1 MQLRV
6 LEAIDAVDASAWD
19 RLAAGAA
26 PFLAHGF
33 LAALE
38 DSGAAG
44 PRFGWLPR
52 HLVLEDGGR
61 LLGAM
66 PLYLKNNSYGEFVF
80 DWAWAEAFEKGGG
93 RYYPKAV
100 CSVPYTPATGPRL
113 LVAPGADAALVRRN
127 LVRGAID
134 LAGDL
139 GLSSVHWLF
148 PDAGDTDA
156 LEAEDLLLRL
166 GVQFHWTN
174 PGYGSFEDFL
184 GALSA
189 KKRKNIRQT
198 RRRVLDAG
206 FRFRIVHG
214 DQASEQDLR
223 LATDFYTETF
233 DRKWGTATLN
243 LAFFREVARNLGRGL
258 VLIFAEHSG
267 RTVAGA
273 ILFRNDRALYGRHW
287 GSHVEADGLHF
298 ETCYH
303 QGIEYAI
310 REGLRLFEPGAQGEH
325 KISRGFLP
333 TPTWSAHWIADRAF
347 RTAVADF
354 LGRERRAVT
363 DYWRTLN
370 EHLPYR
376 ADALPPRPAH
386 VRALED

>member
-6 LEAIDAVDASAWD
+6 LEAIDAVDAAAWD
-19 RLAAGAA
+19 RLAAPAT
-26 PFLAHGF
+26 PFLGHGF

-38 DSGAAG
+38 HSGAVG
-44 PRFGWLPR
+44 PQFGWLPR
-52 HLVLEDGGR
+52 HLVLENGGA

-66 PLYLKNNSYGEFVF
+66 PLYLKDNSYGEFVF
-80 DWAWAEAFEKGGG
+80 DWAWAEAFEKSGG

-113 LVAPGADAALVRRN
+113 LVAPEADPTLVRQS
-127 LVRGAID
+127 LIRGAIE
-134 LAGDL
+134 LAREL

-148 PDAGDTDA
+148 PDVTDTDA
-156 LEAEDLLLRL
+156 LEAEGLLLRL

-174 PGYGSFEDFL
+174 AGYANFDDFL
-184 GALSA
+184 ATLSA

-198 RRRVLDAG
+198 RRRVFAAG
-206 FRFRIVHG
+206 FRFRVVHG
-214 DQASEQDLR
+214 DEASERDLQ

-273 ILFRNDRALYGRHW
+273 ILFRNERALYGRHW
-287 GSHVEADGLHF
+287 GTQVEADGLHF

-310 REGLRLFEPGAQGEH
+310 REGLALFEPGAQGEH

-333 TPTWSAHWIADRAF
+333 TPTWSAHWIADDRF
-347 RTAVADF
+347 RELIARFLDHETVAMHNYIDELHAHSPF
-354 LGRERRAVT
+354 REGAG
-363 DYWRTLN
+363 
-370 EHLPYR
+370 
-376 ADALPPRPAH
+376 A
-386 VRALED
+386 